1 MELRQ
6 AERKRAY
13 MKMALQG
20 SSGSGKTM
28 SALLLAYGLCG
39 DWQKIAVIDTEAGSS
54 NLYAHLG
61 GYQVL
66 ALEPQHTPERYVE
79 AIETCLEA
87 GAEVVII
94 DSISHC
100 WEYLLEYHGN
110 LQGNS
115 FANWNKVTPRHR
127 AFVDAILHAKA
138 HVIATM
144 RSKTDYALSEK
155 NGKQVPEKVGLKA
168 VQRDG
173 VDYEFTLVFDLD
185 NHHQAKASKDRTS
198 MFADKPEFVID
209 AQTGKKIQEWC
220 SNGTDLETIKAAIR
234 KCTRVEDLNAL
245 YRQYPEYYQS
255 LEQDFKTRKAQLV
268 NHIISPELKST
279 IHGVNTSRL

>member
-28 SALLLAYGLCG
+28 SALVLAEGLCG
-39 DWQKIAVIDTEAGSS
+39 NLDIVAVIDTEAGSA

-61 GYQVL
+61 PYQVL
-66 ALEPQHTPERYVE
+66 SLEAPHTPERYIE
-79 AIETCLEA
+79 AVTACLQA
-87 GAEVVII
+87 GMEVIII

-100 WEYLLEYHGN
+100 WEWLLEYHGN

-127 AFVDAILHAKA
+127 AFIDCILQAKA

-198 MFADKPEFVID
+198 MFADKPEFVITK
-209 AQTGKKIQEWC
+209 ATGQKILDWC
-220 SNGTDLETIKAAIR
+220 QVGISSLEAIKAKIR
-234 KCTRVEDLNAL
+234 QATRIEDLNAL
-245 YRQYPEYYQS
+245 YRQYPESYQS
-255 LEQDFKTRKAQLV
+255 LEPDFKQRKAELV
-268 NHIISPELKST
+268 NHFVSPDLKST
-279 IHGVNTSRL
+279 IHGVNASL